1 MSRADDP
8 YDNAT
13 AESLWSRLKA
23 ELEIPKAGY
32 KNIEEVKA
40 VLFEYIEGY
49 YNRVRLHS
57 SLNYLS
63 PNNFEAIYYK
73 MQT

>member
-23 ELEIPKAGY
+23 ELDIHKAGY
-32 KNIEEVKA
+32 ESIKKLRE

-49 YNRVRLHS
+49 YNR
-57 SLNYLS
+57 
-63 PNNFEAIYYK
+63 
-73 MQT
+73 